1 MQSWKAWLLVLLIF
15 LTGAVAG
22 AFGMRAYMVRNLP
35 EMLMRSRE
43 SMEDRIVEHI
53 TREVGL
59 TDEQKRVVRPLVLA
73 SVQRADKVHR
83 GVRAEV
89 DAIFKDMDDGIA
101 AQLTEAQRGKFAEL
115 RARMEKLRRER
126 PMPPGMPPPGADP
139 GPPPPGM
146 PSGPPP
152 PGIGPGAGPDFAP
165 PLPPA
170 PPQ

>member
-15 LTGAVAG
+15 LCGAVAG
-22 AFGMRAYMVRNLP
+22 AFGMRAYMVRHLP
-35 EMLMRSRE
+35 EMLVRSRE
-43 SMEDRIVEHI
+43 SMEERIVEHI

-73 SVQRADKVHR
+73 AVQRADKVHR

-89 DAIFKDMDDGIA
+89 DAIFKEMDDGIA

-126 PMPPGMPPPGADP
+126 PLPPGMPPPGGEL

-146 PSGPPP
+146 DMGPGFGPPP
-152 PGIGPGAGPDFAP
+152 PPSPSP
-165 PLPPA
+165 SPA
-170 PPQ
+170 TPQ